1 MKLRAWLTHAAL
13 VVSASSLLVGLFEI
27 LDADTPL
34 LESVLIRYAAAAAFA
49 TAFAAAS
56 LSSGLAVVRYLM
68 PGRLGW
74 EERLALAFPAG
85 ALCFQLGTFGLGL
98 LGALNRPTA
107 LLLPCALLAAGS
119 KATWRVLRRA
129 ISTTRPVARG
139 AAQPVLL
146 TCLGALALA
155 YLAGHAL
162 TSDSIGYDSS
172 WYHLPVAEAYAAT
185 GSIRAFR
192 DGWLLGAYPQLASI
206 LYAWALVVTRDSALG
221 LTTAALVELTFVAS
235 ACFTI
240 VPLTRSLLGS
250 RNRRNRVHWAWTT
263 IALFPA
269 ITLYPPRI
277 EGDYVAAAFAA
288 PLLLCAFK
296 IWEGPERRSVVLG
309 ALLLGGLLLVKYSAI
324 GASVLPLGIAC
335 AGLARRLWA
344 ARRSGL
350 AHEARR
356 AAATLAVAAL
366 SFLGITSTHWLK
378 NLIFYGDALFPSHTA
393 PSAFT
398 PITYAFYEA
407 ILKTLWVPAPGAAGW
422 METLRALLSF
432 SFKPHEYP
440 EYNAGHP
447 IFGSLFSLTL
457 LPLLLLFPLRRGRRA
472 LLAHLGTLLGVLIWY
487 RIHHQDRYL
496 LALLPWMCAVTSAT
510 LFELWRHRLCRPI
523 VALTCALQLAWGARW
538 AAKLFPLE
546 SIRSRLWAANAKAW
560 DQLQLSRWQVMQRIG
575 KQLPDNALLLVHD
588 ERIRLGL
595 RRASVS
601 DSLGFE
607 TRLSYAD
614 LGRDDLIF
622 DRLRSLG
629 VTHLYG
635 PRQSAGF
642 QSLADDLLFYGF
654 YRRHGVSS
662 ADAELRLM
670 PRSRP
675 AGIAADQRL
684 VFVDVCGAVGIPQ
697 ALYRVT
703 ELVEV
708 TFGMPSYLQARPV
721 GVATDPRQAEAL
733 LERAEFLV
741 QASSCYNLSG
751 LVSSQGFERL
761 ATRNGF
767 GLFQR
772 R

>member
-13 VVSASSLLVGLFEI
+13 LVSALSLPLGLFQI
-27 LDADTPL
+27 LNADTPL
-34 LESVLIRYAAAAAFA
+34 LESVLIRYAAAAAVAMLF
-49 TAFAAAS
+49 TAAA
-56 LSSGLAVVRYLM
+56 LSAGLTLVRYLM
-68 PGRLGW
+68 PGRLRW
-74 EERLALAFPAG
+74 EERLALAFPCG
-85 ALCFQLGTFGLGL
+85 ALCFQLGTFALGA
-98 LGALNRPTA
+98 LGALNRPA
-107 LLLPCALLAAGS
+107 GLLLPCVLLAAGGRS
-119 KATWRVLRRA
+119 AWRLLRRVSS
-129 ISTTRPVARG
+129 IPRPLARG
-139 AAQPVLL
+139 VRQPVLL
-146 TCLGALALA
+146 SCLGALTLA
-155 YLAGHAL
+155 YLTAHTL

-172 WYHLPVAEAYAAT
+172 WYHLPIAEAYAAS

-192 DGWLLGAYPQLASI
+192 DGWLLGSYPQLASI

-221 LTTAALVELTFVAS
+221 LTAAALIELTFVLS

-240 VPLTRSLLGS
+240 VPLTRCLLGGP
-250 RNRRNRVHWAWTT
+250 RRQHWAWTT

-269 ITLYPPRI
+269 VLLYPPRI

-296 IWEGPERRSVVLG
+296 IWERPERRSVALG
-309 ALLLGGLLLVKYSAI
+309 ALLLGGVLLVKYSAI

-335 AGLARRLWA
+335 AGLLRQLWA
-344 ARRSGL
+344 ARRSDLVGEL
-350 AHEARR
+350 KRTGQ
-356 AAATLAVAAL
+356 TLGIAAL
-366 SFLGITSTHWLK
+366 TFLGITSTHWLK
-378 NLIFYGDALFPSHTA
+378 NLVFYGDPVFPSHT
-393 PSAFT
+393 PTSAFT
-398 PITYAFYEA
+398 PITHAFYQA
-407 ILKTLWVPAPGAAGW
+407 ILKTLWVPAPGAKGW
-422 METLRALLSF
+422 EETFSALFSF

-472 LLAHLGTLLGVLIWY
+472 LVAHLGTLLGVLVWY
-487 RIHHQDRYL
+487 RVHHQDRYL
-496 LALLPWMCAVTSAT
+496 LAFLPWMCAVTAAT
-510 LFELWRHRLCRPI
+510 LAELWRQRLARPLL
-523 VALTCALQLAWGARW
+523 ALVCALQFVWGARW
-538 AAKLFPLE
+538 AAKLFPLD
-546 SIRSRLWAANAKAW
+546 SLRGRLWATSAEAW

-575 KQLPDNALLLVHD
+575 EQLPRDAVLLVHD

-595 RRASVS
+595 RRTSVS

-622 DRLRSLG
+622 DRLRSVG

-654 YRRHGVSS
+654 YQRHGVSG
-662 ADAELRLM
+662 ADPDLRAM
-670 PRSRP
+670 PRARP
-675 AGIAADQRL
+675 PAVPADQRL
-684 VFVDVCGAVGIPQ
+684 VFMDVCGAVRIPQ

-708 TFGMPSYLQARPV
+708 TFGMPSYLQARPLA
-721 GVATDPRQAEAL
+721 VADDRQQAEAL
-733 LERAEFLV
+733 LDRAEFLV
-741 QASSCYNLSG
+741 QANSCHRGS
-751 LVSSQGFERL
+751 VSAKAFERL
-761 ATRNGF
+761 ATRNGY